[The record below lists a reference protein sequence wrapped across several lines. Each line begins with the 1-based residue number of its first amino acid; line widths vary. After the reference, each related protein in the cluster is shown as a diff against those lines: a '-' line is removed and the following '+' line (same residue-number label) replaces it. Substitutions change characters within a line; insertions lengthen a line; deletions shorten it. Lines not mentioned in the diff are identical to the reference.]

1 MLNYLSKFQ
10 IDVLIDNCKTIKKE
24 LKKQKGTKDLIEIQD
39 ECIKRLKMNY
49 HSIILA
55 NERRIKVENIKNK
68 F

>member
-10 IDVLIDNCKTIKKE
+10 IDVLIDNCKTVKRE

-39 ECIKRLKMNY
+39 LCIERLNVMRKELT
-49 HSIILA
+49 LA
-55 NERRIKVENIKNK
+55 QIKEK

>member
-10 IDVLIDNCKTIKKE
+10 IDVLIDNCKTVKRE

-39 ECIKRLKMNY
+39 LCIERLTVMRKELT
-49 HSIILA
+49 LA
-55 NERRIKVENIKNK
+55 QIKEK

>member
-10 IDVLIDNCKTIKKE
+10 IDVLIDNCKTVKKE

-39 ECIKRLKMNY
+39 LCIERLIEMKVE
-49 HSIILA
+49 LTLT
-55 NERRIKVENIKNK
+55 RIKEK

>member
-39 ECIKRLKMNY
+39 LCIERLIEMKVE
-49 HSIILA
+49 LTLT
-55 NERRIKVENIKNK
+55 RIKEK

>member
-10 IDVLIDNCKTIKKE
+10 IDVLIDNCKKIKKE

-39 ECIKRLKMNY
+39 LCIEHLIEMKVELT
-49 HSIILA
+49 LT
-55 NERRIKVENIKNK
+55 RIKEK